1 MSIQITTLDSSPTS
15 IFTSTS
21 NLASIGPSGA
31 SAVTTIYF
39 CNNDT
44 SALSL
49 SVYVVPMGQTVSPN
63 HIIYNTLQ
71 IASLDTYV
79 LDTER
84 LMFDA
89 GDQIFAT
96 ASVAGLIIATV
107 SFIGI

>member
-1 MSIQITTLDSSPTS
+1 
-15 IFTSTS
+15 
-21 NLASIGPSGA
+21 
-31 SAVTTIYF
+31 
-39 CNNDT
+39 
-44 SALSL
+44 
-49 SVYVVPMGQTVSPN
+49 MGQTVSPN